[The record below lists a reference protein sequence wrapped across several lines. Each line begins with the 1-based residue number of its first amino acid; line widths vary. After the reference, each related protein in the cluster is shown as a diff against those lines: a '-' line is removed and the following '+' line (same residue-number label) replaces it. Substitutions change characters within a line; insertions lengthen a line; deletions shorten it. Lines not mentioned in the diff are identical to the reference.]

1 MHVGVTPT
9 AKTGGEWEEAHV
21 SPQRDL
27 TKLVWRFS
35 VRVSEGTGTQA
46 REREWGGCWDQM
58 KRLPASTPAQVAFKK
73 AVKKKWADT
82 RYKWHKRRGSSVAPG
97 VDGAIDLR
105 HREVKP
111 DTVRRYQS

>member
-58 KRLPASTPAQVAFKK
+58 KRLPASTPAQVAFKEYSQRSACTAK
-73 AVKKKWADT
+73 AC
-82 RYKWHKRRGSSVAPG
+82 YPSG
-97 VDGAIDLR
+97 LR
-105 HREVKP
+105 EDRCP
-111 DTVRRYQS
+111 P